1 MDNKTAYRLGN
12 GSKVSEN
19 VGEKAGVRWPGV
31 DANDEKM
38 SKNSLIRRRCVREE
52 KTTSWNFE
60 TKFTAHVEKK

>member
-1 MDNKTAYRLGN
+1 MCRKF
-12 GSKVSEN
+12 VCEN

-52 KTTSWNFE
+52 KTTS
-60 TKFTAHVEKK
+60 